1 MRRACV
7 FRMALSVNETLS
19 RVFCF
24 VGVCA
29 YPFIYEQSCGSTV
42 YTLHLP
48 DCACVNE
55 VLPRSYVVCFVPLV
69 KLDNLYS
76 VYYAR
81 DRSAE

>member
-1 MRRACV
+1 MQFACV
-7 FRMALSVNETLS
+7 FRMSLGLNETLS
-19 RVFCF
+19 RVLCF
-24 VGVCA
+24 VGVCTYA
-29 YPFIYEQSCGSTV
+29 LVYEVHRSSSV
-42 YTLHLP
+42 PALHLP

-55 VLPRSYVVCFVPLV
+55 VLPRSYLILLGSFT